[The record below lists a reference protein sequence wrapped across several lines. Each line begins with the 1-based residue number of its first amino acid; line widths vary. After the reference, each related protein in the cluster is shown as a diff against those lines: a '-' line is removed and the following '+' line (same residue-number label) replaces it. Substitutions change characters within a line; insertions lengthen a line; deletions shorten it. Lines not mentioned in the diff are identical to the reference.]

1 MPQLAQP
8 PEIPAIVQ
16 PATSQAQAP
25 LDRSSNRTPNAVPIQ
40 EVPTG
45 AFATPTPTET
55 LAPES
60 SALATQSRAALL
72 GSPIS
77 IGSSGEP
84 TSVAPPNS
92 ERRQLSAPVRT
103 QESADRPLKS
113 PAPLSPAI
121 ADRPISARQDK
132 LPLDT
137 GTREESVSK
146 IAPVRGLWL
155 GERALETSPPSSS
168 IVSSTPSQAPA
179 TPSTEGEA
187 SSNTE
192 PLPASPTRN
201 SSTAAKST
209 DASVYPS
216 LYIPG
221 FLSSNSPSPT
231 PGTPNIKHLVTQQRG
246 GEVRE
251 FKFTV
256 PTPETQPSSVQDAT
270 PQPNEGE
277 TSPSPQP
284 NGPEAAPSTQPNDGS
299 QPGTTVSP
307 TPFSVGGVIELTADR
322 QEYDEQRKVVTA
334 TGNVMLRFRE
344 ALLDAD
350 RVEINLPNRL
360 VVAEGNVALTRG
372 NQVLRGERFE
382 YYFVQDSGVIF
393 NANGQLYTPTAGT
406 DLTLTTPTD
415 GTTPPLSPPVSNRIT
430 SEQPLQG
437 ISNPGGYSFVFGA
450 GRRAGN
456 VGIPKPGGTITQLRY
471 QAERIDFDGRGAIAQ
486 NVRITNDPFSPPEL
500 ELRADKARFTR
511 LEPLV
516 DEIVGTRPRLV
527 FDQGFSLPLL
537 RNRITIDRRPRD
549 PALITFG
556 YDGEDRGGLYAQS
569 NIEIL
574 NTPTLRFTLSPQY
587 FIQRA
592 IFDEGP
598 FDPSVFGVKARVDGQ
613 LSPRTSFTGRAVLT
627 TLDLGDAA
635 DNLRANFQVS
645 QIIGT
650 SLPHTL
656 SLEYAYRDRIY
667 NGSLG
672 YQTVRN
678 SIGAVLT
685 SPVIP
690 LGNTGI
696 DLTYQASAQYINAET
711 DRVELLEPDRNN
723 DRVSLGRFLGTA
735 TLSRAFTLWE
745 GQGLPPTPTEGL
757 RYTPAPVVPYLQLF
771 TSATGVASA
780 YTNGDTQNSLSG
792 TIGLAGQFGHFSK
805 PFLDYTGFNISY
817 TQLIISG
824 QSPFLFDRQVDTSV
838 VSAGIT
844 QQIWGPFRFGVQTS
858 FSLNRAEDISTDFL
872 LEYSR
877 RTYNILLRYNPTLQ
891 LGSISFRINDFN
903 WSGNPGVFNEEV
915 CPVVQGVNRCRE
927 GL

>member
-16 PATSQAQAP
+16 PATAQEQAP
-25 LDRSSNRTPNAVPIQ
+25 LDRSSNRTPSTVPIR
-40 EVPTG
+40 ELPTG
-45 AFATPTPTET
+45 GFATPTQTET

-60 SALATQSRAALL
+60 SALETQS
-72 GSPIS
+72 
-77 IGSSGEP
+77 
-84 TSVAPPNS
+84 
-92 ERRQLSAPVRT
+92 
-103 QESADRPLKS
+103 
-113 PAPLSPAI
+113 PAHLSPAI
-121 ADRPISARQDK
+121 ADRPTSVKKDD
-132 LPLDT
+132 LPLDS
-137 GTREESVSK
+137 GTRQESVNK
-146 IAPVRGLWL
+146 ISPVRGLRL
-155 GERALETSPPSSS
+155 GERGLEASPPSSPT
-168 IVSSTPSQAPA
+168 VSTTPSQSPA
-179 TPSTEGEA
+179 APSTAGGV
-187 SSNTE
+187 SNKTE
-192 PLPASPTRN
+192 PLPSSPAR
-201 SSTAAKST
+201 STST
-209 DASVYPS
+209 VAQSNEASVYPS

-221 FLSSNSPSPT
+221 FLSSNSPPPT
-231 PGTPNIKHLVTQQRG
+231 PGTPNIKRLVSQQRG

-251 FKFTV
+251 FEFTV
-256 PTPETQPSSVQDAT
+256 PTPETQPSPAQDAT
-270 PQPNEGE
+270 PRPNEGE
-277 TSPSPQP
+277 TSPSPRP
-284 NGPEAAPSTQPNDGS
+284 NEGQASPSGQPNDGS

-307 TPFSVGGVIELTADR
+307 TPFSVGGVLELTADR

-334 TGNVMLRFRE
+334 TGNVILRFRE

-406 DLTLTTPTD
+406 DLTLATPTD
-415 GTTPPLSPPVSNRIT
+415 GTAAPVSSPVSNRIT

-456 VGIPKPGGTITQLRY
+456 VAVPSPGGTITQLRY
-471 QAERIDFDGRGAIAQ
+471 QAERVDFDGRGAIAQ

-500 ELRADKARFTR
+500 EFRADKARFTR

-527 FDQGFSLPLL
+527 FDQRFSLPLL

-592 IFDEGP
+592 IFEEGP
-598 FDPSVFGVKARVDGQ
+598 FDPSVFGLRARLDGQ

-650 SLPHTL
+650 SFPHTL

-678 SIGAVLT
+678 SIGAVLS

-711 DRVELLEPDRNN
+711 DRVELLEADRTN

-735 TLSRAFTLWE
+735 TLSRGFTLWR

-780 YTNGDTQNSLSG
+780 YTSGDTQNSLSG
-792 TIGLAGQFGHFSK
+792 TIGLVGQFGHFSK

-817 TQLIISG
+817 TQVIIGG
-824 QSPFLFDRQVDTSV
+824 QSPFLFDREVDTSV

-858 FSLNRAEDISTDFL
+858 FSINRAEDISTDFL

-903 WSGNPGVFNEEV
+903 WSGNPGLFDDEV
-915 CPVVQGVNRCRE
+915 CPVVQGVNRCRG

>member
-1 MPQLAQP
+1 MPQPVQP

-16 PATSQAQAP
+16 PATSQERRQLNES
-25 LDRSSNRTPNAVPIQ
+25 LDRTPGAVQTHQLP
-40 EVPTG
+40 VG
-45 AFATPTPTET
+45 AIATPTLTET
-55 LAPES
+55 FTPDS
-60 SALATQSRAALL
+60 SSSNTPQSPAVL
-72 GSPIS
+72 GPPIS
-77 IGSSGEP
+77 IGDSAAP
-84 TSVAPPNS
+84 TSIAKPNPES
-92 ERRQLSAPVRT
+92 GSTPETARG
-103 QESADRPLKS
+103 QESTVRQSEPPS
-113 PAPLSPAI
+113 NLSPLI
-121 ADRPISARQDK
+121 GDSRESARNGES
-132 LPLDT
+132 PLNS
-137 GTREESVSK
+137 GTREESASN
-146 IAPVRGLWL
+146 ITPVRGLWL
-155 GERALETSPPSSS
+155 GDRGLETGRPSPSSTS
-168 IVSSTPSQAPA
+168 TQSSEA
-179 TPSTEGEA
+179 PSTQSGE
-187 SSNTE
+187 SSKTQS
-192 PLPASPTRN
+192 LPSSPTRS
-201 SSTAAKST
+201 SSTAADSEQ
-209 DASVYPS
+209 ASVYPS

-221 FLSSNSPSPT
+221 FLSSNSPPPT
-231 PGTPNIKHLVTQQRG
+231 PGTSSVKRLVTQQRG
-246 GEVRE
+246 GQVRE
-251 FKFTV
+251 FEFTV
-256 PTPETQPSSVQDAT
+256 PTPETQPSPAQEAT
-270 PQPNEGE
+270 PKPNQGE

-284 NGPEAAPSTQPNDGS
+284 S
-299 QPGTTVSP
+299 QGTEPGTTVSP
-307 TPFSVGGVIELTADR
+307 TPFSVGGVLELTADR

-372 NQVLRGERFE
+372 SQVLRGERFE
-382 YYFVQDSGVIF
+382 YYFVQDSGVIL

-406 DLTLTTPTD
+406 DLSIATPTD
-415 GTTPPLSPPVSNRIT
+415 GTAPPAPPLSNRIT

-456 VGIPKPGGTITQLRY
+456 VAAPRPGGTITQLRY
-471 QAERIDFDGRGAIAQ
+471 QAERVDFDGRGAIAQ

-500 ELRADKARFTR
+500 ELRADTARFTR

-527 FDQGFSLPLL
+527 FDQGFSLPIL

-569 NIEIL
+569 NIEIV
-574 NTPTLRFTLSPQY
+574 NTPTLRFTLSPQF

-592 IFDEGP
+592 IFEEGP
-598 FDPSVFGVKARVDGQ
+598 FSPSVFGVKAGFDGQ
-613 LSPRTSFTGRAVLT
+613 LSPRTSFSGAAVLT
-627 TLDLGDAA
+627 TLDLGEAA
-635 DNLRANFQVS
+635 DNLRANFRLQQV
-645 QIIGT
+645 IGT
-650 SLPHTL
+650 TLPHTL

-678 SIGAVLT
+678 SIGAILS

-711 DRVELLEPDRNN
+711 DRVDLLEPDREN
-723 DRVSLGRFLGTA
+723 DRISLARFLGTA
-735 TLSRAFTLWE
+735 TISRGFTLWR

-757 RYTPAPVVPYLQLF
+757 RYTPRPVVPYVQLI
-771 TSATGVASA
+771 TSATGVGTA
-780 YTNGDTQNSLSG
+780 YSNGDTQNSLSG
-792 TIGLAGQFGHFSK
+792 TIGLVGQFGHFSK

-817 TQLIISG
+817 TQVVIGG
-824 QSPFLFDRQVDTSV
+824 QSPFLFDREVDTSV
-838 VSAGIT
+838 ISAGIT
-844 QQIWGPFRFGVQTS
+844 QQIWGPFRFGVQTVWS
-858 FSLNRAEDISTDFL
+858 VNRAEDISTDFL

-903 WSGNPGVFNEEV
+903 WTGNPGLFDNEV
-915 CPVVQGVNRCRE
+915 CPVVQGVNRCRGNRE
-927 GL
+927 ISE